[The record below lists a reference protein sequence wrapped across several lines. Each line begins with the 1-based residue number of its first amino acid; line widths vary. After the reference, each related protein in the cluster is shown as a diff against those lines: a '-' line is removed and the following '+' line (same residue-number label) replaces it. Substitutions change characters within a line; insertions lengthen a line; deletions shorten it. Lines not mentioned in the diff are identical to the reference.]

1 VTTLRIALAQ
11 VNSTVGDLAG
21 NAATVLDWAGRAAG
35 AGADLVVFPEMMLT
49 GYPVEDLA
57 LRASFVA
64 ASLGTLEE
72 TARQLAADGLGGLA
86 VVTGYLGRRA
96 GGRPRAGEPA
106 GAPQNA
112 AAVLFGGAVAVT
124 TAKHHLPN
132 YGVFDEYRY
141 FVPGDRLPVFR
152 MPAGSGQ
159 AVDVAVAIC
168 EDLWQDGGPVAV
180 TRQAGAGLLVVPN
193 ASPYERGKHEARRQL
208 CARRAREAGAALAYV
223 NMIGGQDELVF
234 DGDSIIVDARGEL
247 IARGPQFAETLL
259 VADLDLPAA
268 GGGEPGPDTPAEAGD
283 GTAMTVHRVTLPA
296 ADRPSAPASEPG
308 TAPADLVRR
317 ALTRRGLTP
326 HEPVPGEGTPL
337 DLAGPAPDGA
347 APGPDEPAPQP
358 GEPAASLAA
367 TTPPGAV
374 WLPPAPAGREQPG
387 APPVWPRL
395 APLAEVYAALVT
407 GVRDYV
413 RKNGFRSVILGLSGG
428 IDSALTATIAADA
441 LGPQR
446 VHVVLMPSRYSSG
459 HSVSDAEDLAKRQG
473 LQARTVPIAAMVD
486 AFEAELDLAG
496 LAAEN
501 LQSRIRGVILMGLS
515 NAAGH
520 LVLTTGNKSEIAT
533 GYSTLYGDSAGG
545 FGPIKDVLKT
555 LVWDLAR
562 WRNEQARRRGETP
575 PIPENSITKP
585 PSAELAPGQL
595 DTDSLPDY
603 AVLDALL
610 DDYVERDLGAA
621 DLIAAGHDPDLVDRV
636 IQLVDRAEY
645 KRRQYPPGPKITP
658 RNFGRD
664 RRLPITNRWREPH
677 PGARPR

>member
-1 VTTLRIALAQ
+1 MTRLRIALAQ

-21 NAATVLDWAGRAAG
+21 NAATVLGWSRRAAEAG
-35 AGADLVVFPEMMLT
+35 AGLVVFPEMMLT

-57 LRASFVA
+57 LRASFVT
-64 ASLGTLEE
+64 ASMATLED
-72 TARQLAADGLGGLA
+72 TARQLAAGGLGGIA

-96 GGRPRAGEPA
+96 GGTPRAGEPA

-112 AAVLFGGAVAVT
+112 AALLYGGAVAVT

-141 FVPGDRLPVFR
+141 FVPGDRLPVVR
-152 MPAGSGQ
+152 VPAGAGPGGRPPGTPRDPLARRDPPSAGPASPA
-159 AVDVAVAIC
+159 AVDVAIAIC

-208 CARRAREAGAALAYV
+208 VARRAREAGAALAYV
-223 NMIGGQDELVF
+223 NMMGGQDELVF
-234 DGDSIIVDARGEL
+234 DGDSIIVDAAGEL
-247 IARGPQFAETLL
+247 IARGPQFEEALL

-268 GGGEPGPDTPAEAGD
+268 RDDILPGGDTPADASD
-283 GTAMTVHRVTLPA
+283 GTVMTVHRVTLSTSPGG
-296 ADRPSAPASEPG
+296 RPPG
-308 TAPADLVRR
+308 TPRD
-317 ALTRRGLTP
+317 
-326 HEPVPGEGTPL
+326 
-337 DLAGPAPDGA
+337 
-347 APGPDEPAPQP
+347 
-358 GEPAASLAA
+358 SLAEA
-367 TTPPGAV
+367 LARTEDGGPLVA
-374 WLPPAPAGREQPG
+374 
-387 APPVWPRL
+387 PRL
-395 APLAEVYAALVT
+395 PPLAEVYAALVT

-413 RKNGFRSVILGLSGG
+413 GKNGFRSVILGLSGG
-428 IDSALTATIAADA
+428 IDSALVATIAADA
-441 LGPQR
+441 LGPER
-446 VHVVLMPSRYSSG
+446 VHVVLMPSRYSSE

-486 AFEAELDLAG
+486 AFEGELDLAG

-501 LQSRIRGVILMGLS
+501 LQSRVRGVILMGLS
-515 NAAGH
+515 NAEGH

-545 FGPIKDVLKT
+545 FGVIKDVLKT

-562 WRNEQARRRGETP
+562 WRNEQAAARGETP

-603 AVLDALL
+603 ETLDALL
-610 DDYVERDLGAA
+610 DDYVEKDLGAA
-621 DLIAAGHDPDLVDRV
+621 ELIAAGHDPDLVDRV
-636 IQLVDRAEY
+636 IRLVDRAEY
-645 KRRQYPPGPKITP
+645 KRRQYPPGTKITP

-664 RRLPITNRWREPH
+664 RRLPITNRWLEPH
-677 PGARPR
+677 PGAS